1 MSTDAARG
9 SAPLRRTL
17 RLEVDLAHLAEV
29 RAFVRAGAAAM
40 GADARAVGDTVLV
53 VDEWVTNVV
62 RHGYR
67 GGHGPLEV
75 ELDQEGSEI
84 VVRVRDGA
92 PAFDPA
98 TAPPFDPA
106 TPLRVR
112 RPGGMGIHLMYD
124 LMGSVE
130 HRPLPGGGNEV
141 TMRRVGRSMD
151 GGDSDEHHG

>member
-1 MSTDAARG
+1 LSVGEARDAEASG
-9 SAPLRRTL
+9 RTL
-17 RLEVDLAHLAEV
+17 RIDMDLERLAEV
-29 RAFVRAGAAAM
+29 RAFVRATATSL
-40 GADARAVGDTVLV
+40 GADERAVGDLVLA

-75 ELDQEGSEI
+75 DLDQEGSDI
-84 VVRVRDGA
+84 VVHVRDGA
-92 PAFDPA
+92 PVFDPA

-106 TPLRVR
+106 TPLHVR

-130 HRPLPGGGNEV
+130 HRPLAGGGNEV
-141 TMRRVGRSMD
+141 TLRRVSRSAEA
-151 GGDSDEHHG
+151 GGIA